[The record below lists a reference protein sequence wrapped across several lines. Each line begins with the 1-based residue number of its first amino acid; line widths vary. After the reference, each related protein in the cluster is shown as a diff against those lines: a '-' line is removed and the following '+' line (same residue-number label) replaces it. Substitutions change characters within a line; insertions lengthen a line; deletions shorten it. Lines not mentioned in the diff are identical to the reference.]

1 MFGFLDVPVAGAY
14 HLIHWLL
21 AATALTG
28 PLAAALAIAGFTLSV
43 RLLLHPFARAAVR
56 GERARAALMPEIK
69 ALQTRHGRDRE
80 RLAAEMTKLQQEAG
94 TSMFVGCLPMLAQ
107 LPFFMVMYRVFTTPT
122 VGGEPNS
129 LLGATLFGTP
139 LGAHG
144 LAGSPLVFVIAAG
157 LAVVAWFSVRWQD
170 RQREAGAADV
180 PGGKLLRLLPY
191 GTVLATL
198 VVPQAAG
205 IYLLTTTAWSAAER
219 ALSRRGA

>member
-21 AATALTG
+21 AATAFTG
-28 PLAAALAIAGFTLSV
+28 PLSTALAIVLFTLSV
-43 RLLLHPFARAAVR
+43 RLLLHPLARSAAR
-56 GERARAALMPEIK
+56 GERARTALLPEIRELREK
-69 ALQTRHGRDRE
+69 PGRDRE
-80 RLAAEMTKLQQEAG
+80 RLAAEMTKLQQESG
-94 TSMFVGCLPMLAQ
+94 TSLFVGCLPMLLQ
-107 LPFFMVMYRVFTTPT
+107 LPFFMVMYRVFTTAT
-122 VGGEPNS
+122 IGGEPNS
-129 LLGATLFGTP
+129 LLGATLLGTP

-157 LAVVAWFSVRWQD
+157 LAVVAWFSVRRQD
-170 RQREAGAADV
+170 SQRDTTTEV

-219 ALSRRGA
+219 ALLRRGS

>member
-21 AATALTG
+21 AATAFTG
-28 PLAAALAIAGFTLSV
+28 PFSTALAIVLFTLGV
-43 RLLLHPFARAAVR
+43 RLLLHPLARSAAR

-69 ALQTRHGRDRE
+69 ALQAKHGGDRE
-80 RLAAEMTKLQQEAG
+80 RLAAEMTKLQQESG
-94 TSMFVGCLPMLAQ
+94 TSLFVGCLPMLLQ
-107 LPFFMVMYRVFTTPT
+107 LPFFTVMYRLFTTAT
-122 VGGEPNS
+122 IGGEPNS

-157 LAVVAWFSVRWQD
+157 LAVVAWFLVRQQPRD
-170 RQREAGAADV
+170 TEV
-180 PGGKLLRLLPY
+180 PGGKWLRLLPY

-198 VVPQAAG
+198 VVPQSAG
-205 IYLLTTTAWSAAER
+205 IYLLTSSAWTAAER
-219 ALSRRGA
+219 ALLRRGS

>member
-1 MFGFLDVPVAGAY
+1 MFGFLDVPVEGAY
-14 HLIHWLL
+14 HLIH
-21 AATALTG
+21 AFTG
-28 PLAAALAIAGFTLSV
+28 PLSTALAIVAFTLGV
-43 RLLLHPFARAAVR
+43 RLLLHPLARSAAR

-69 ALQTRHGRDRE
+69 ALQAEHGGNRE
-80 RLAAEMTKLQQEAG
+80 RLAEEMTKLQRESG
-94 TSMFVGCLPMLAQ
+94 TSLFVGCLPMLLQ
-107 LPFFMVMYRVFTTPT
+107 LPFFMVMYRLFTTPT

-157 LAVVAWFSVRWQD
+157 LAVVAWVSIRLQS
-170 RQREAGAADV
+170 RGATADV

-205 IYLLTTTAWSAAER
+205 IYLLTTTAWTAAER
-219 ALSRRGA
+219 ALLRRGS

>member
-1 MFGFLDVPVAGAY
+1 MYGFLDVPVAGAY

-21 AATALTG
+21 AATAFTG
-28 PLAAALAIAGFTLSV
+28 PLSTALAIVGFTLSV
-43 RLLLHPFARAAVR
+43 RLLLHPFARSAAR

-69 ALQTRHGRDRE
+69 ALQAKHGRDRE
-80 RLAAEMTKLQQEAG
+80 RLAAEMTQLQRESG

-107 LPFFMVMYRVFTTPT
+107 LPFFMVMYRLFTTAT

-129 LLGATLFGTP
+129 LLGATLLGTP

-170 RQREAGAADV
+170 SHRDATAEV
-180 PGGKLLRLLPY
+180 PGAKLMRLLPY

-219 ALSRRGA
+219 ALLRRGS

>member
-1 MFGFLDVPVAGAY
+1 MFGFLDVPVSGAY

-21 AATALTG
+21 AATAFTG
-28 PLAAALAIAGFTLSV
+28 PLSVAVAIVLFTLCV
-43 RLLLHPFARAAVR
+43 RLLLHPLARSAAR
-56 GERARAALMPEIK
+56 GERARAALLPEIRV
-69 ALQTRHGRDRE
+69 LQEKHGRDRD
-80 RLAAEMTKLQQEAG
+80 RLAAEMTKLQQESG
-94 TSMFVGCLPMLAQ
+94 TSLFVGCLPMLLQ
-107 LPFFMVMYRVFTTPT
+107 LPFFMVMYRLFTTPAI
-122 VGGEPNS
+122 GGEPNS
-129 LLGATLFGTP
+129 LLDATLFGTP

-170 RQREAGAADV
+170 RHRDTTAQV

-219 ALSRRGA
+219 ALLRRGS